1 MKRKKKN
8 QQKTLAAR
16 QAKEPVHAD
25 EQSVRKTALQLTT
38 SKPHYML
45 NSAERPNL
53 SGYPSL
59 TCSSAANYQQ
69 PTPIWP
75 CRYVGRA
82 TVVVGSN
89 PTEVRIFSLSPCRP
103 ISFLR
108 LSLRSYHLGCEY
120 STLNHYIYFRKT
132 DRQHTDT

>member
-1 MKRKKKN
+1 MERKKEN

-16 QAKEPVHAD
+16 QVEEQVHAD
-25 EQSVRKTALQLTT
+25 EQSVGKTALQFTT

-53 SGYPSL
+53 SGYHLRVHLPLITNNQLPSGL
-59 TCSSAANYQQ
+59 VATLVEQRWLWVR
-69 PTPIWP
+69 TPP
-75 CRYVGRA
+75 
-82 TVVVGSN
+82 
-89 PTEVRIFSLSPCRP
+89 RIFSLSPCRP

-108 LSLRSYHLGCEY
+108 LSLRNYHLGCEY
-120 STLNHYIYFRKT
+120 STLIHYIYVRKT